1 MSPFDDPKRTW
12 HENLRMLLEHRPK
25 KFVERVAR
33 LISSK
38 LVELEVMPKKLD
50 RFLKTWRVEVVICAG
65 IYISLIVGPW
75 PFWRE
80 TNFLQASGGSSHR
93 FRPRALSPRVGA
105 GPCGFEHCRG
115 ATRPPQLEFP
125 AKKRPVID
133 RSRGSPALKA
143 MMVAR

>member
-1 MSPFDDPKRTW
+1 
-12 HENLRMLLEHRPK
+12 MLLEHRPK

-50 RFLKTWRVEVVICAG
+50 RLLKTWRVEVVICAG

-80 TNFLQASGGSSHR
+80 TNFLQASGD
-93 FRPRALSPRVGA
+93 
-105 GPCGFEHCRG
+105 
-115 ATRPPQLEFP
+115 
-125 AKKRPVID
+125 PVIAFDPVPYRLALVQAHADLSIAEAQLD
-133 RSRGSPALKA
+133 RPS
-143 MMVAR
+143 